1 MDVMIKLTDRK
12 VFPGIDNSSRFI
24 LVKVDCRA
32 RLSDVSSVSLPFSHF
47 YDSHHAGSTFCH
59 LQWWHCAHKCR
70 IRARDR
76 RGNENLHAHRLA
88 LLVQRFHRHKFITA
102 PAQSIL
108 PVMSSS
114 SPNAVAVDLICS
126 ACCCNGDAPH
136 SSIAPNETVHS
147 IPATSAT
154 SAIRKI
160 ENPVLRMAV
169 SSLFSIAA
177 RDRQYLPIKR

>member
-1 MDVMIKLTDRK
+1 MIKLTDRK
-12 VFPGIDNSSRFI
+12 SIPGIDNSSRFI
-24 LVKVDCRA
+24 LVKADCQA
-32 RLSDVSSVSLPFSHF
+32 RLSNVSSVSLPFNHF
-47 YDSHHAGSTFCH
+47 YNSHHAGSTFYR

-102 PAQSIL
+102 PGPKHIADNVIVL
-108 PVMSSS
+108 
-114 SPNAVAVDLICS
+114 PNAVAVDLICS
-126 ACCCNGDAPH
+126 ACCCNGDATH

-154 SAIRKI
+154 SAMRKI

-169 SSLFSIAA
+169 SSLFFDNCPRPTIP
-177 RDRQYLPIKR
+177 Q

>member
-1 MDVMIKLTDRK
+1 MQDYLMFPAFLCHSAIFMIHTMQDPRFV
-12 VFPGIDNSSRFI
+12 VFNGGTACINVGFEREI
-24 LVKVDCRA
+24 VAIMK
-32 RLSDVSSVSLPFSHF
+32 
-47 YDSHHAGSTFCH
+47 Y
-59 LQWWHCAHKCR
+59 
-70 IRARDR
+70 
-76 RGNENLHAHRLA
+76 LHAHRLA

-108 PVMSSS
+108 PIMSSS

-126 ACCCNGDAPH
+126 ACCCNGDATH
-136 SSIAPNETVHS
+136 SSIAPNETVHN

-169 SSLFSIAA
+169 SSLFFDNRPS
-177 RDRQYLPIKR
+177 RQSLPIRR